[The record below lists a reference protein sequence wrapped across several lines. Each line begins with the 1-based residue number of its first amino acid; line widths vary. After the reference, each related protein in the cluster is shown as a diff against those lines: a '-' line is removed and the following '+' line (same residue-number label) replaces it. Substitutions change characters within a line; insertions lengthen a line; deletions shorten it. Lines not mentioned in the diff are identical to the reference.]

1 MTTRDDGRAAAL
13 KRIKLA
19 ATLLLVGTAVLFGV
33 ARHFEPMHWAWGY
46 VAAFAAAATVGGL
59 ADWYAVVALFRR
71 PLGLPI
77 PHTAIIPRNHQR
89 IAENLG
95 AFIETN
101 FLAPEAV
108 EKKLGEVDFAA
119 QVAEWL
125 SDRERSAA
133 LAAFVLKLLPQ
144 TLTAIDQ
151 SGLRRLSRRA
161 GAGRNCERVE
171 LAPLA
176 AGLLSAVTET
186 GRHQRLLNELLGA
199 LDKVLTNE
207 ETLAALREKIRK
219 ELPALFNLYRA
230 DAYLLRKIVAS
241 TTAFIEEARGDPDH
255 ALRREFDGFVQGFI
269 ERLRQSADFADRAE
283 RLKHDLLARPE
294 VVALAEGAWDSLRAF
309 LERDAASEQS
319 QIRRQLE
326 TMLVDIGGQLA
337 RDAAIRAEINR
348 GMVRVLADF
357 VETPEERR
365 RPLHRRPGEVL
376 GHRRADRPHRA
387 HGGPRP
393 AIHPLQRCPDRRA
406 GRIGLARAGAG
417 VEALPVIFEE
427 VQMADAS
434 QNFMDM
440 FTKLGE
446 QLKVPSFDVTKIM
459 EHHQKN
465 LDAMGRSWQ
474 AMATGATAVANKQRE
489 IFESAIKD
497 ITEMAKD
504 YKPNGS
510 PQDIFAK
517 QAEFGKKAMEA
528 AITNTRDIAEL
539 AQKSGADALKI
550 IHERMQESYDEI
562 RSGVEKK

>member
-1 MTTRDDGRAAAL
+1 MTTHDDRRAAAL
-13 KRIKLA
+13 KRIKLLA
-19 ATLLLVGTAVLFGV
+19 ALLLVGTAVLFAV
-33 ARHFEPMHWAWGY
+33 ARHFEPTHWAWGY
-46 VAAFAAAATVGGL
+46 VASFAAAATVGGL

-101 FLAPEAV
+101 FLAREAV

-144 TLTAIDQ
+144 TLIAIDQ
-151 SGLRRLSRRA
+151 SGLRVFLGERVRA
-161 GAGRNCERVE
+161 ELERVE

-241 TTAFIEEARGDPDH
+241 TAAFIDEARGDPDH
-255 ALRREFDGFVQGFI
+255 PLRREFDGFVRGFI
-269 ERLRQSADFADRAE
+269 ERLRKSRDFAERAE

-326 TMLVDIGGQLA
+326 TMLVDIGSQLA
-337 RDAAIRAEINR
+337 RDASIRAEINR

-357 VETPEERR
+357 VET
-365 RPLHRRPGEVL
+365 
-376 GHRRADRPHRA
+376 
-387 HGGPRP
+387 
-393 AIHPLQRCPDRRA
+393 
-406 GRIGLARAGAG
+406 
-417 VEALPVIFEE
+417 
-427 VQMADAS
+427 
-434 QNFMDM
+434 
-440 FTKLGE
+440 
-446 QLKVPSFDVTKIM
+446 
-459 EHHQKN
+459 
-465 LDAMGRSWQ
+465 
-474 AMATGATAVANKQRE
+474 
-489 IFESAIKD
+489 
-497 ITEMAKD
+497 
-504 YKPNGS
+504 
-510 PQDIFAK
+510 
-517 QAEFGKKAMEA
+517 
-528 AITNTRDIAEL
+528 
-539 AQKSGADALKI
+539 QKSGVGRFIADQVKGWDIDVLIGRIELTVGRDLQYIRFNGALIGGLAGLALHALEQGLKL
-550 IHERMQESYDEI
+550 SL
-562 RSGVEKK
+562 

>member
-1 MTTRDDGRAAAL
+1 MTTSDDGRAAAL

-33 ARHFEPMHWAWGY
+33 ARHFEPTHWAWGY
-46 VAAFAAAATVGGL
+46 VASFAAAATVGGL

-95 AFIETN
+95 TFIETN

-125 SDRERSAA
+125 SDRERSAS
-133 LAAFVLKLLPQ
+133 LAGFVLKLLPQ

-151 SGLRRLSRRA
+151 SGLRVFLGERVRA
-161 GAGRNCERVE
+161 ELERVE

-241 TTAFIEEARGDPDH
+241 TTAFIDDARGDPNH

-269 ERLRQSADFADRAE
+269 ERLRHSRDFAERAE

-357 VETPEERR
+357 VE
-365 RPLHRRPGEVL
+365 
-376 GHRRADRPHRA
+376 
-387 HGGPRP
+387 
-393 AIHPLQRCPDRRA
+393 
-406 GRIGLARAGAG
+406 
-417 VEALPVIFEE
+417 
-427 VQMADAS
+427 
-434 QNFMDM
+434 
-440 FTKLGE
+440 
-446 QLKVPSFDVTKIM
+446 
-459 EHHQKN
+459 
-465 LDAMGRSWQ
+465 
-474 AMATGATAVANKQRE
+474 
-489 IFESAIKD
+489 
-497 ITEMAKD
+497 
-504 YKPNGS
+504 
-510 PQDIFAK
+510 
-517 QAEFGKKAMEA
+517 
-528 AITNTRDIAEL
+528 
-539 AQKSGADALKI
+539 AQKSGVSRFIADQVKGWDIDVLIGRIELTVGRDLQYIRFNGALIGGLAGLALHALEQGLKL
-550 IHERMQESYDEI
+550 SL
-562 RSGVEKK
+562 